1 MPSLFL
7 RHLKALSL
15 TDRISGVI
23 TIFTIRFRVFNLKEF
38 SWRSALMIFAA
49 ILMLITLALI
59 FLWVPTEKNLGI
71 SQRIFYY
78 HVPIAWIGMLSIVI
92 VAISS
97 VVYLVRD
104 EQNWDAI
111 ALAAAEIGVILMT
124 GVIVTGAIWGKLTW
138 GVWWTWDPKLTT
150 TLILWFIFVAYL
162 LMRSRASSS
171 LQGSRIAAFIALIGA
186 IDAPIIYM
194 STVWWRTTHPGLNIG
209 PLAEQGSLDLRM
221 GVTIL
226 FSVLTF
232 SVFFAYILIERF
244 KLRKSELIVED
255 LYNKMF

>member
-1 MPSLFL
+1 M
-7 RHLKALSL
+7 
-15 TDRISGVI
+15 
-23 TIFTIRFRVFNLKEF
+23 FNLKEF
-38 SWRSALMIFAA
+38 SWRSTLMIVAA

-59 FLWVPTEKNLGI
+59 FLWVPTEKNLGV

-78 HVPIAWIGMLSIVI
+78 HVPIAWIGMLSIII

-97 VVYLVRD
+97 VVYLIRD
-104 EQNWDAI
+104 EQSWDAV

-124 GVIVTGAIWGKLTW
+124 GVIITGAIWGKLTW

-162 LMRSRASSS
+162 LMRARASSS
-171 LQGSRIAAFIALIGA
+171 IQGARIAAFIALIGA
-186 IDAPIIYM
+186 IDAPVIYM
-194 STVWWRTTHPGLNIG
+194 STIWWRTTHPGLNIG
-209 PLAEQGSLDLRM
+209 PLAEQGSLDFRM

-232 SVFFAYILIERF
+232 SVFFTYILIERF
-244 KLRKSELIVED
+244 KLRKSELIVEG
-255 LYNKMF
+255 LYNKTV